1 MFKMRF
7 HDWKGVN
14 QEVVSRRLMWM
25 QLEATVARIMIIST
39 LGGTVQ
45 GSITHREKDTEEDS
59 IFIETLQGDQILN
72 QGKPSVGSNRQKLML
87 LQ

>member
-7 HDWKGVN
+7 RDWKGVN
-14 QEVVSRRLMWM
+14 QEVVSQRLMWM
-25 QLEATVARIMIIST
+25 QLEATAARIMIIST
-39 LGGTVQ
+39 HGETVQ

-59 IFIETLQGDQILN
+59 IFIKTSQGDQIPN
-72 QGKPSVGSNRQKLML
+72 QGKPSVGLNRQKLML